1 MIWELE
7 SFTLI
12 LNCILF
18 SFCSSGCVDAGF
30 SWWQKNYVFYELIY
44 VVFWSWVIFVY
55 LGWWMELWIFTN
67 VVEKFLP
74 VCFLIQVFGLST
86 FHRNGYWANLVY
98 VVMSLIQCK
107 IIFPIWIW
115 YGTLFYILTKEKSKV
130 FEIINSFIGID
141 GIGIFMFEICNNINS
156 LHGVWDVVPAT
167 LVVICTQAVVASW
180 E

>member
-1 MIWELE
+1 M
-7 SFTLI
+7 
-12 LNCILF
+12 
-18 SFCSSGCVDAGF
+18 
-30 SWWQKNYVFYELIY
+30 
-44 VVFWSWVIFVY
+44 FWSWVIFVY

-107 IIFPIWIW
+107 IIFPIWLW
-115 YGTLFYILTKEKSKV
+115 YGTFFYILTKEKSKV
-130 FEIINSFIGID
+130 FEIVSSFIGID
-141 GIGIFMFEICNNINS
+141 GIGIFMFEICNNIDS

-167 LVVICTQAVVASW
+167 RGNLYACSGCRLRVVSR
-180 E
+180 ERRDREKLF